1 MKIAKD
7 RKGPFAADLA
17 STEEA
22 LVAATKS
29 PQTVQPAATALA
41 ELGSADAQRTLADL
55 VLDPSRAS
63 PLRKQVAAD
72 LVRSIQRFGP
82 LTTIAQERRLLS
94 AVREEATESDLRD
107 DLEAIVRAL
116 RPAKSKAVSAKAR

>member
-17 STEEA
+17 GAEEA
-22 LVAATKS
+22 LVAATQS
-29 PQTVQPAATALA
+29 PETAQSAATALA

-55 VLDPSRAS
+55 VLDPSRAL

-82 LTTIAQERRLLS
+82 LMTIAQERRLLS
-94 AVREEATESDLRD
+94 AVREAADSDIQD
-107 DLEAIVRAL
+107 DLEAVVRAL
-116 RPAKSKAVSAKAR
+116 RPAKSKADSAKP